1 MFEELYKQL
10 PTNVRLYLE
19 YLTGKD
25 TPITE
30 EDFTQD
36 ELEYMVNQLN
46 KRDAAP
52 TFDEIFDKNS
62 SVPVNAYYSEAV
74 YDPENIGRFLE
85 TLQTPE
91 YRVQTSLGEYTGL
104 KDDSGNFNKIVDA
117 YNFNKADLPE
127 LLELSRGHDRGDYGV
142 YITDILA
149 SLDRP
154 QLAAELF
161 ARYVRPE
168 HSRDVVI
175 NLPEEIVSL
184 NQTGLKSEFDL

>member
-1 MFEELYKQL
+1 MFEKLYQQL

-19 YLTGKD
+19 FLAGKD
-25 TPITE
+25 SPITE
-30 EDFTQD
+30 QDFTRD

-46 KRDAAP
+46 KRNASP
-52 TFDEIFDKNS
+52 TFDELFDEKS

-104 KDDSGNFNKIVDA
+104 KDDEGNFKRIVDA
-117 YNFNKADLPE
+117 YNFNEADLPE
-127 LLELSRGHDRGDYGV
+127 LLQLSRGRNQGEYGV
-142 YITDILA
+142 TITDVLSA
-149 SLDRP
+149 LDRP

-168 HSRDVVI
+168 HSRDVNI
-175 NLPEEIVSL
+175 NIPEEIV
-184 NQTGLKSEFDL
+184 NVNRTGLESEFDL

>member
-1 MFEELYKQL
+1 MFETLYQQL

-19 YLTGKD
+19 FLAGKD
-25 TPITE
+25 SPITE
-30 EDFTQD
+30 QDFTRD

-46 KRDAAP
+46 KRNASP
-52 TFDEIFDKNS
+52 TFDELFDEKS

-104 KDDSGNFNKIVDA
+104 KDDEGNFKRIVDA
-117 YNFNKADLPE
+117 YNFNEADLPE
-127 LLELSRGHDRGDYGV
+127 LLQLSRGHNQGEYAV
-142 YITDILA
+142 TITDVLSA
-149 SLDRP
+149 LDRP

-168 HSRDVVI
+168 HSRDVNI
-175 NLPEEIVSL
+175 NIPEEIV
-184 NQTGLKSEFDL
+184 NVNRTGLKSEFDL